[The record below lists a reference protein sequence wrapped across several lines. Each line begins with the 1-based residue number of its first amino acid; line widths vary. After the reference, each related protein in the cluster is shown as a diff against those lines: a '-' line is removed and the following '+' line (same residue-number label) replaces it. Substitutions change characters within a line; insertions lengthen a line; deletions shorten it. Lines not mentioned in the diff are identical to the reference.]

1 MFAYTDTAATLIR
14 SLISSTGGGAAS
26 GLRLSVDPSWGSLR
40 MELAPSPEAG
50 DEVVNHHDTNVFVA
64 RSAADRLDR
73 RILDAR
79 IERRRTA
86 FFLVDRDDRS
96 PSQ

>member
-40 MELAPSPEAG
+40 MELASSPEV
-50 DEVVNHHDTNVFVA
+50 DDQVLNHHDANVFVA
-64 RSAADRLDR
+64 GSAAARLDR
-73 RILDAR
+73 RVLDAR
-79 IERRRTA
+79 IERQRTA

-96 PSQ
+96 RLQ